1 MNARKSLGWLGL
13 VLLFALA
20 MSLGTAATNADEGTR
35 LTGLRGEQLTDSDLA
50 GGATVLVVWAS
61 WSPRCRD
68 IVERVNPLAE
78 RWGGKARVGTVNF
91 QEDRAAVEAFLRG
104 KALSA
109 PVYLDADGAFSKRNA
124 VTTLPGLLVY
134 VDGQVAY
141 SGRLP
146 EDPDSLLSKT
156 LR

>member
-1 MNARKSLGWLGL
+1 MFRKRARLWIA
-13 VLLFALA
+13 ALA
-20 MSLGTAATNADEGTR
+20 LMVVAGVTAGAQENTR
-35 LTGLRGEQLTDSDLA
+35 LQGLGGEQLSQSDLDR
-50 GGATVLVVWAS
+50 GTTVLVVWAS

-91 QEDRAAVEAFLRG
+91 QEDRGAVESFLRG
-104 KALSA
+104 KSLQA
-109 PVYLDADGAFSKRNA
+109 PVYLDGDGAFSKRNA

-134 VDGQVAY
+134 VDGRVAY

-146 EDPDSLLSKT
+146 EDPDRVLAQT

>member
-1 MNARKSLGWLGL
+1 MARASRFAWALAS
-13 VLLFALA
+13 VLLLVAALA
-20 MSLGTAATNADEGTR
+20 TAQEGTR
-35 LTGLRGEQLTDSDLA
+35 LAGLGGEVLSQSDLDR
-50 GGATVLVVWAS
+50 GATVLVVWAS

-78 RWGGKARVGTVNF
+78 RWGGKARVATVNF
-91 QEDRAAVEAFLRG
+91 QEDRSAVEAFLRG
-104 KALSA
+104 KSLAT

-134 VDGQVAY
+134 VDGRVAY

-146 EDPDSLLSKT
+146 EDPERVLGQT

>member
-1 MNARKSLGWLGL
+1 MRRVGGYWLVAALGI
-13 VLLFALA
+13 VLLASLA
-20 MSLGTAATNADEGTR
+20 AAQDGAR
-35 LTGLRGEQLTDSDLA
+35 MTGLRGGELTESDLA
-50 GGATVLVVWAS
+50 RGRTIVVVWAS

-104 KALSA
+104 KSLSA

>member
-1 MNARKSLGWLGL
+1 MSARKSLSWLGSVL
-13 VLLFALA
+13 VLALVA
-20 MSLGTAATNADEGTR
+20 SLGTSVSSAREATR

-104 KALSA
+104 KSLSA

>member
-1 MNARKSLGWLGL
+1 MNRGAKLGWVLTLATVL
-13 VLLFALA
+13 VL
-20 MSLGTAATNADEGTR
+20 AAGAVASSAQEGTR
-35 LTGLRGEQLTDSDLA
+35 LVGVRGEELTQSDLER
-50 GGATVLVVWAS
+50 GSTVLVVWAS

-78 RWGGKARVGTVNF
+78 RWGGKARVATVNF
-91 QEDRAAVEAFLRG
+91 QEDRSAVDTFLRG
-104 KALSA
+104 KSLSTA
-109 PVYLDADGAFSKRNA
+109 VYLDADGAFSKRNA

-134 VDGQVAY
+134 VDGRVAY

-146 EDPDSLLSKT
+146 EDPDRVLAQT

>member
-1 MNARKSLGWLGL
+1 MIRSGRLSALAGFAIALGL
-13 VLLFALA
+13 LVFA
-20 MSLGTAATNADEGTR
+20 AATLAQDGTR
-35 LTGLRGEQLTDSDLA
+35 LVGMRGEELTQSDLDR
-50 GGATVLVVWAS
+50 GATVLVVWAS

-78 RWGGKARVGTVNF
+78 RWSGKARVATVNF
-91 QEDRAAVEAFLRG
+91 QEDRSAVDTFLHG
-104 KALSA
+104 KSLSA
-109 PVYLDADGAFSKRNA
+109 AVYLDGDGAFSKRNA

-134 VDGQVAY
+134 VDGRVAY

-146 EDPDSLLSKT
+146 EDPDRVLAQA